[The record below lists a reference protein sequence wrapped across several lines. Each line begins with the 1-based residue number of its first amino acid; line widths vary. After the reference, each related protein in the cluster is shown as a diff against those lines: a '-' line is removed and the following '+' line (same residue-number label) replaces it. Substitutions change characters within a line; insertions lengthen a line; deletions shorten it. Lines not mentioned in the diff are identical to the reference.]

1 MDNLENNLPGTPP
14 TPPPVLSP
22 QANSPG
28 SNNNN
33 VNPNPNDNMVNLVN
47 SLLQQNAQMLQML
60 QLQNSMSTIS
70 NPVPNFNIMPDLSKT
85 IEKFNGE
92 GDSSQAA
99 VWLKQ
104 IESTAVLHNWPDAF
118 IYQTAKSNLEGA
130 AKFWFIGRNE
140 EITDWSKFKTAF
152 RKTFLFSQNKTDLW
166 RKMQECTQNQNENVS
181 IYFHMKVSLCKS
193 LELPFEETKEQI
205 AIGLWSKELS
215 NFIMSK
221 EHRDEDTLYQD
232 IVSYERIVS
241 ARKCRIS
248 DRREKPNAKE
258 NYNTKREHSK
268 YDLPRI
274 TTFKNNSATR
284 SKAIRCFNCNVIGHS
299 AVQCTQPAR
308 QKGSCYTCGAMDHQ
322 RNNCPKNEFRMN
334 PPMVKVETNTALF
347 VEQHNASGYML
358 PICLL
363 KDKISIYIDSIVDSG
378 SAISLIT
385 LDTVKSFNFE
395 FSDIPEKTFQGINQS
410 KLEILGSVLFKMK
423 VNDILIDLLIYV
435 VPNETIPY
443 KCLLGRDFM
452 QNDKLTISFS
462 GNKVEISSK
471 DIENTNI
478 DNDIL
483 HIDYVDKNEINID
496 INPNLNNLDRQ
507 KLVDIFM
514 TDYVN
519 PERPNEPMTK
529 CEMKI
534 VVDPNHVPFYY
545 KPRRLSYA
553 EKNAVTQKPFE
564 GVFDADH
571 LRLWIK
577 SSH

>member
-1 MDNLENNLPGTPP
+1 
-14 TPPPVLSP
+14 
-22 QANSPG
+22 
-28 SNNNN
+28 
-33 VNPNPNDNMVNLVN
+33 MVNLVN

-60 QLQNSMSTIS
+60 QLQNSVSTIS

-166 RKMQECTQNQNENVS
+166 RKMQECTQNQNENIS
-181 IYFHMKVSLCKS
+181 IYFHMKVYLCKS

-221 EHRDEDTLYQD
+221 EHCDEDTLYQD
-232 IVSYERIVS
+232 ILHE
-241 ARKCRIS
+241 
-248 DRREKPNAKE
+248 AKLL
-258 NYNTKREHSK
+258 
-268 YDLPRI
+268 DV
-274 TTFKNNSATR
+274 

-308 QKGSCYTCGAMDHQ
+308 QKGSCYTCGAMDYQ

-334 PPMVKVETNTALF
+334 PPKVKVESNTALF
-347 VEQHNASGYML
+347 VEQHNAN
-358 PICLL
+358 
-363 KDKISIYIDSIVDSG
+363 SG
-378 SAISLIT
+378 SAISLVT

-395 FSDIPEKTFQGINQS
+395 LSDIPEKTFQGINQS

-423 VNDILIDLLIYV
+423 VNEILIDLLIYV

-545 KPRRLSYA
+545 KPPHSTSICNSGA
-553 EKNAVTQKPFE
+553 
-564 GVFDADH
+564 
-571 LRLWIK
+571 
-577 SSH
+577 